1 VSVCASISTKRGS
14 EYTRRISSNSNDF
27 EPKYLNRPNFFWK
40 TLRALDN
47 SGNWYQPAKIVRA
60 GLSSSRKYSFFKKK
74 LEWYIGY
81 PLIGY
86 IRDARPAI

>member
-1 VSVCASISTKRGS
+1 MYALAAKHDTS
-14 EYTRRISSNSNDF
+14 RITSKNPSFN
-27 EPKYLNRPNFFWK
+27 PKYLNRPNFFWK
-40 TLRALDN
+40 TLSALKL

-81 PLIGY
+81 LLIGY